1 MATHIE
7 DHFASAVAVR
17 FCCDFGKCGCC
28 RRQCPCHGVHA
39 SCEHVGEP
47 YAVVSILCEPI
58 DMHEHVIFSYA
69 YFSYE
74 VRSDSRQETRE
85 QRQTTDQTRDH
96 TREQTRDRDERGDLD
111 ERQTRPKTRPNTRE
125 EVTGPFRICICGGNL
140 AGARTTFVI
149 LIFC

>member
-1 MATHIE
+1 ML
-7 DHFASAVAVR
+7 F
-17 FCCDFGKCGCC
+17 
-28 RRQCPCHGVHA
+28 
-39 SCEHVGEP
+39 
-47 YAVVSILCEPI
+47 
-58 DMHEHVIFSYA
+58 FSYA

-149 LIFC
+149 LILGRCVNIWHILVTKGLERFGVRELASMSAAGRDLCKLRELRRWCRALPGHHARSRPSSA